1 MVEKARMIK
10 GCTATRVSANVRF
23 RVGGS
28 CWRWFWLA
36 KIMSGTS
43 QQDSVSRGDDV
54 WSVPAHGVRFLYG

>member
-1 MVEKARMIK
+1 MAEKAIMMRGWTII
-10 GCTATRVSANVRF
+10 RVNVKARF

-36 KIMSGTS
+36 KIIRGMS
-43 QQDSVSRGDDV
+43 QQDRVSRGEDV